1 MFGDTG
7 HENQKSAEFEE
18 IKSNKMYDYF
28 SDYDVLNCMFA
39 IGYSNLLVLS
49 LIFFSEI

>member
-28 SDYDVLNCMFA
+28 SDYAALNRIFA
-39 IGYSNLLVLS
+39 RGYSNLLVLS
-49 LIFFSEI
+49 LIFSSEI